1 MRATA
6 TLLDDDFRRLTKQL
20 SELTGKPFHEQLKA
34 EAGLVALDLLR
45 KTPPKSK
52 GIGVRAIRR
61 DVRKSFK
68 EFWPERL
75 RSPEH
80 QSLVRQGKVEEL
92 RALFARWRVKY
103 KDWTFHRYEDAPRL
117 HGRARSYS
125 TRRGIY
131 RVAGTAR
138 KRYVLVDR
146 KGKIERE
153 YLKPILARVG
163 SLKAG
168 WLHSLRMLNRKAPSW
183 VSKAEKAKG
192 SKARGDFKESP
203 PQARDHM
210 VALINAT
217 PTMAA
222 QEREIQFV
230 NQILKSRVAKMKR
243 RIQKTLESTGRG
255 KAVL

>member
-1 MRATA
+1 M
-6 TLLDDDFRRLTKQL
+6 
-20 SELTGKPFHEQLKA
+20 
-34 EAGLVALDLLR
+34 VALDLLR

-68 EFWPERL
+68 EFWPGRL

-92 RALFARWRVKY
+92 RALFSRWRVKY

-146 KGKIERE
+146 KGKMERE

-192 SKARGDFKESP
+192 SKARGDFKITAAG
-203 PQARDHM
+203 ARST

-222 QEREIQFV
+222 QEK
-230 NQILKSRVAKMKR
+230 KSNSLTKY
-243 RIQKTLESTGRG
+243 
-255 KAVL
+255 